1 VNRGCGRATG
11 NDEAGFYV
19 GDSPQADTV
28 VRDDQAYG
36 NQFGIF
42 IRHARHVLVTDNH
55 VSGNCQG
62 ILVLD
67 DGQPGGAGNA
77 TIVDNS
83 ARVSSAP
90 GAGKAQLEA
99 TGLNVQA
106 CVRLA
111 LRPVRWGTRG
121 FDTGSGTGRKR

>member
-1 VNRGCGRATG
+1 MSELIPPGKQHQAAVNAASPGDTVLIEPGVYHQS
-11 NDEAGFYV
+11 DEAGFYV

-67 DGQPGGAGNA
+67 DGQ
-77 TIVDNS
+77 
-83 ARVSSAP
+83 
-90 GAGKAQLEA
+90 
-99 TGLNVQA
+99 
-106 CVRLA
+106 
-111 LRPVRWGTRG
+111 
-121 FDTGSGTGRKR
+121 SG